1 MGEENKINIVV
12 TDDHAL
18 FRKGLSNIIRNFDF
32 IESVEEAS
40 DGIELL
46 KHLLHCKV
54 FPDLVIL
61 DIKMPNLDGIETN
74 KRLKEQYPNL
84 KVIILSSVDEDQFI
98 LQMIKAGVS
107 GYLLKNASEEELRKT
122 ITEVIEND
130 YYYSD
135 KITQL
140 LHRSIVDKD
149 VNNKARIHNKITA
162 RELEVLELICK
173 EHKADEVAEMLN
185 ISRRTVEGHKRSL
198 MEKTCTTNTVGLA
211 IFAIRN
217 GLVKI
222 S

>member
-1 MGEENKINIVV
+1 MLEKKINIVV

-18 FRKGLSNIIRNFDF
+18 FRMGLCNIIQNFEFVDT
-32 IESVEEAS
+32 VEEAS

-46 KHLLHCKV
+46 KYLMHCTV
-54 FPDLVIL
+54 FPDLIIL

-74 KRLKEQYPNL
+74 KRLKERYPDL
-84 KVIILSSVDEDQFI
+84 KVIILSMVDEDQFI
-98 LQMIKAGVS
+98 LQMIKDGVS

-122 ITEVIEND
+122 IIEVVKNK

-135 KITQL
+135 KITKL
-140 LHRSIVDKD
+140 LHRSIIEKD
-149 VNNKARIHNKITA
+149 INNKARIHNKVTE

-173 EHKADEVAEMLN
+173 EYKADEIAETLS

-198 MEKTCTTNTVGLA
+198 MEKTNTTNTVGLA